1 MITGVFLAPRAR
13 VSGANRDDL
22 QNFACKTARF
32 SIANLR
38 SFGAERVRNTQEKR
52 ADSFQNLSTPCHA
65 LLRFPGC
72 FGSRWARVASKNYA
86 EIR

>member
-1 MITGVFLAPRAR
+1 MIIGVFLAPRAR

-38 SFGAERVRNTQEKR
+38 SFGAERARNTQEKR
-52 ADSFQNLSTPCHA
+52 ADSFQKLSTPCHA
-65 LLRFPGC
+65 LLRFRGC
-72 FGSRWARVASKNYA
+72 FGSRWARVASKNCA

>member
-1 MITGVFLAPRAR
+1 MIIGVFLAPRAR

-22 QNFACKTARF
+22 QNFARKTARF

-38 SFGAERVRNTQEKR
+38 SFGAERARNTQEKR
-52 ADSFQNLSTPCHA
+52 ADSFQKLSTPCHA
-65 LLRFPGC
+65 LLRFRGRFC
-72 FGSRWARVASKNYA
+72 SRWECVTSKNWA

>member
-1 MITGVFLAPRAR
+1 MIIGVFLAPRAR
-13 VSGANRDDL
+13 VTGANRDDL

-38 SFGAERVRNTQEKR
+38 SFAAERARNTQEKR
-52 ADSFQNLSTPCHA
+52 TDSFQKLSTPCRA
-65 LLRFPGC
+65 LLRFKAC
-72 FGSRWARVASKNYA
+72 FCSRWARVASKNCA